1 MTAPTPPS
9 PPSDTDNSAVGT
21 SQPNP
26 PFHGAPPVHVAI
38 IMDGNGRW
46 AQSRGLPRSKGHE
59 AGAESVRSTLRSAA
73 KFGIRYITLY
83 AFSVENWKRPVAE
96 VTGLMSLLRSFLASH
111 ESDLHENRTRL
122 RVLGRR
128 SDLPLLVD
136 QALRRVEKA
145 TEKYDERTLVLALSY
160 GGRTEI
166 AAAARAI
173 AEKAQRGEI
182 DPATVDE
189 STVASHLYLPD
200 VPDPDLII
208 RTSGE
213 LRLSNFLLWQCAYSE
228 LYVTPVLWPD
238 FREKEFA
245 DALEAFSRRKRR
257 FGGLGDGSANG
268 QPQTSPEGG
277 APC

>member
-1 MTAPTPPS
+1 MTDSAATTSPAPPDAPR
-9 PPSDTDNSAVGT
+9 P
-21 SQPNP
+21 
-26 PFHGAPPVHVAI
+26 APPVHVAI

-46 AQSRGLPRSKGHE
+46 AQARGLPRSKGHE
-59 AGAESVRSTLRSAA
+59 AGAESVRCVLRSAA
-73 KFGIRYITLY
+73 KFGIRYLTLY

-96 VTGLMSLLRSFLASH
+96 VSGLMSLLRSFLAQYEH
-111 ESDLHENRTRL
+111 ALHENRVRL

-128 SDLPLLVD
+128 SDLPLLVN

-145 TEKYDERTLVLALSY
+145 TEGYTDRTLVLALSY

-173 AEKAQRGEI
+173 AEKARRGEI
-182 DPATVDE
+182 DPDSIDE
-189 STVASHLYLPD
+189 DTVARHLYLPD
-200 VPDPDLII
+200 IPDPDLII

-238 FREKEFA
+238 FREPEFA
-245 DALEAFSRRKRR
+245 AALDAFAHRKRR
-257 FGGLGDGSANG
+257 FGGLGADAADKGPAGPAPSGPAGNG
-268 QPQTSPEGG
+268 KPETEK
-277 APC
+277 P